1 MITRKDR
8 RQGRRHPISRPV
20 KLRCL
25 ITGKYMVG
33 QTYNISSSGALL
45 EIDRP
50 SLLINGQRLAVG
62 VAWTRQQALLHEDD
76 MAHATVIRSLGLGRI
91 QHVAVEFDHV
101 YALPAFTPEDLQN
114 TTITGQTYR
123 AAY

>member
-33 QTYNISSSGALL
+33 RTCNISASGALL
-45 EIDRP
+45 EIDQP
-50 SLLINGQRLAVG
+50 SLLISGQRLAVG
-62 VAWTRQQALLHEDD
+62 VAWTRQQSLLYKDD
-76 MAHATVIRSLGLGRI
+76 MTHATVIRSLGLGRI
-91 QHVAVEFDHV
+91 QHVAVQFDQA
-101 YALPAFTPEDLQN
+101 YALPSITPDEASEAA
-114 TTITGQTYR
+114 TIGQAYR
-123 AAY
+123 AAF